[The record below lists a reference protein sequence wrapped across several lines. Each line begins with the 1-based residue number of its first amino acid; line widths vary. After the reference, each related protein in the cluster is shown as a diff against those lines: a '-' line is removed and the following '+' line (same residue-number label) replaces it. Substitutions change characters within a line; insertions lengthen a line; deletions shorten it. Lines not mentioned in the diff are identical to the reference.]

1 MTKSE
6 GNKRKKS
13 SILVILLLLLVVVI
27 GGYTYSRYMSSGTAD
42 STADIAK
49 WSIKIGTSDLD
60 TYTTESPLEA
70 ALTLAANDYV
80 ADGVIAPGRAGT
92 YTVEINPTDS
102 QVAIDY
108 IIKVNEISGLTA
120 INDKIKVTKAKYW
133 IGEVSGEGT
142 DATVTGTDGV
152 TISESLDDVLANK
165 KLTVKVTIE
174 WENDDTNNE
183 TDTTNGKAAEKV
195 AVKTTITAKQ
205 HLATD

>member
-1 MTKSE
+1 MTKAE
-6 GNKRKKS
+6 GSKRKKS
-13 SILVILLLLLVVVI
+13 AILVMLLLLLVVVI

-49 WSIKIGTSDLD
+49 WSVKIGTSDLD
-60 TYTTESPLEA
+60 TYTTNSPLEA
-70 ALTLAANDYV
+70 ALTLAKNDYV

-92 YTVEINPTDS
+92 YTVEIDPTNS

-108 IIKVNEISGLTA
+108 IIKVSEISGLSA
-120 INDKIKVTKAKYW
+120 ANDKIKVTGAKYW
-133 IGEVSGEGT
+133 IGDVTGDGT
-142 DATVTGTDGV
+142 NATVTGTDGV
-152 TISESLDDVLANK
+152 TISEALADVLANK

-174 WENDDTNNE
+174 WENDDANNE
-183 TDTTNGKAAEKV
+183 IDTTNGKAAETA